1 MFNLKL
7 EKEIGKFLNNIPY
20 KYVLV
25 VGGLYNKNQDE
36 ITAYET
42 KNINEKRDYIFKRIY
57 DVVKFSMENIPFYR
71 GLYKE
76 KGFSLDSLKS
86 FDDIDTI
93 PIVTK
98 KDLMATALDLRSRKT
113 MMSYISN
120 TGGSTGVPLSFYKTR
135 AQQIK
140 EMAYYHNAWSRI
152 GYCKSDIRL
161 QFVGRSDSG
170 NLSYDIT
177 RNRVMA
183 NIYMP
188 FDKLIDELSKIGS
201 DIKFLQGYPSVLYE
215 LAIYFERNQEFF
227 IKSGLKDNIKGVFLN
242 SEYPYPIFQKK
253 IEDVFGCK
261 TLASYGHT
269 EGCIL
274 AFDFGENIYEVNQS
288 YGYAEVKEINGE
300 KHLIGTSYDNLSS
313 PFIRYDTGDIVD
325 NSIVETGILKSF
337 KMTDGGRS
345 GQYIYDKNGKRISL
359 TGLIFGKHHAL
370 FNYCSQ
376 IQVAQSDKGRAIIY
390 YVANKDSFVGKP
402 AKELFDSNDIDID
415 FDFIRIDEPIRT
427 KTGKVLL
434 LIPAQNK

>member
-1 MFNLKL
+1 
-7 EKEIGKFLNNIPY
+7 
-20 KYVLV
+20 
-25 VGGLYNKNQDE
+25 
-36 ITAYET
+36 
-42 KNINEKRDYIFKRIY
+42 
-57 DVVKFSMENIPFYR
+57 
-71 GLYKE
+71 
-76 KGFSLDSLKS
+76 
-86 FDDIDTI
+86 
-93 PIVTK
+93 
-98 KDLMATALDLRSRKT
+98 
-113 MMSYISN
+113 
-120 TGGSTGVPLSFYKTR
+120 
-135 AQQIK
+135 
-140 EMAYYHNAWSRI
+140 
-152 GYCKSDIRL
+152 
-161 QFVGRSDSG
+161 
-170 NLSYDIT
+170 
-177 RNRVMA
+177 MA

-201 DIKFLQGYPSVLYE
+201 DIKFIQGYPSVLYE
-215 LAIYFERNQEFF
+215 LAIYLERNQELF

-242 SEYPYPIFQKK
+242 SEYPYPKYRKK
-253 IEDVFGCK
+253 IEEVLRCK

-325 NSIVETGILKSF
+325 NSIVEAGILKSF

-415 FDFIRIDEPIRT
+415 FDFIRIDEPLRT

>member
-1 MFNLKL
+1 M
-7 EKEIGKFLNNIPY
+7 NNIKIKTKVGSLLNVIPY
-20 KYVLV
+20 SIVPG
-25 VGGLYNKNQDE
+25 VGAIYMKSKND
-36 ITAYET
+36 ISYYENST
-42 KNINEKRDYIFKRIY
+42 LEERQRYIFKRMYEIVQY
-57 DVVKFSMENIPFYR
+57 AIDNIPFYKK
-71 GLYKE
+71 LYKE
-76 KGFSLDSLKS
+76 KDFSLKS
-86 FDDIDTI
+86 LKCFDDINKI

-98 KDLMATALDLRSRKT
+98 KDLMGTSLDLRSRKVK
-113 MMSYISN
+113 MCYIAN

-135 AQQIK
+135 TQQIK
-140 EMAYYHNAWSRI
+140 EMAYYHNAWSRF

-161 QFVGRSDSG
+161 QFVGRADSRE
-170 NLSYDIT
+170 LDYDIT
-177 RNRVMA
+177 RNRLMA

-188 FDKLIDELSKIGS
+188 FDKMLDDLSKIGS
-201 DIKFLQGYPSVLYE
+201 RVRYLQGYPSVLYDFVSFLE
-215 LAIYFERNQEFF
+215 NNQDLF

-242 SEYPYPIFQKK
+242 SEYPYPIFRKK
-253 IEDVFGCK
+253 IGDILKCN

-274 AFDFGENIYEVNQS
+274 AFDFGNNIYEVNQS
-288 YGYAEVKEINGE
+288 YGYAEAKVINGE
-300 KHLIGTSYDNLSS
+300 MHLIGTSYDNFSS
-313 PFIRYDTGDIVD
+313 PFIRYDSGDVID
-325 NSIVETGILKSF
+325 NAIVENDILKSF